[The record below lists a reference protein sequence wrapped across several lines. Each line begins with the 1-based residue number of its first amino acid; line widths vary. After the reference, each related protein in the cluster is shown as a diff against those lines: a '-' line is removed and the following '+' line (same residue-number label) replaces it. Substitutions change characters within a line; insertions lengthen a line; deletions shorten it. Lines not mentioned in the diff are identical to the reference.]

1 MRRPANAPPRPAAGR
16 GGPPAPWR
24 LRLAEL
30 ARRVHPGAPATWRP
44 RLDAPARRRVLWGAV
59 AVATVAILAWALL
72 TPAREPGPSTT
83 TGRPLPAAPLPGHLA
98 PDITYQDLAGHH
110 ADLASLRGK
119 VVILNFWYVGCDGCQ
134 FEQPILERVYHAQRG
149 HGVVVLGLDISDDPQ
164 TVSTYV
170 ARMGLDYPV
179 VLDVDHAGVLDYQV
193 VATPTTFV
201 IDQRGVV
208 RAKHIGAITDTPT
221 LTALLPPLTGQK

>member
-1 MRRPANAPPRPAAGR
+1 MRRVADPSPRPAAREAGR
-16 GGPPAPWR
+16 PTPWR
-24 LRLAEL
+24 RGLAGL
-30 ARRVHPGAPATWRP
+30 VRDIRRGAAAAWRW
-44 RLDAPARRRVLWGAV
+44 RLDAPARRRLLWGAV

-72 TPAREPGPSTT
+72 TPAREAGPSTT
-83 TGRPLPAAPLPGHLA
+83 TGRPLPAAPISGHLA
-98 PDITYQDLAGHH
+98 PNITYQDLAGHH
-110 ADLASLRGK
+110 TDLASLRGK

-164 TVSTYV
+164 TIAAYV

-179 VLDVDHAGVLDYQV
+179 VRDLDHAGVLDYQV

-208 RAKHIGAITDTPT
+208 RAKHVGAITDTPT
-221 LTALLPPLTGQK
+221 LTALLPPLTGQP